1 MSTSGVSSTGSNS
14 SSDSTVY
21 GTNVPPVSFPG
32 IASGINY
39 NAIIDKYVNLTL
51 EQEKPYQT
59 QITKLNAQQTELL
72 KIQNLVTDFQ
82 DSFEALSNPD
92 LFNATAPT
100 STNSSAVSAA
110 SISGETATPG
120 SYTIT
125 NATLATSTQIASST
139 AAAGTID
146 QTVPLSQS
154 GLSVTPQN
162 GTSSSSTTSNSTNA
176 AQITIDGIS
185 VSYNVDSTTL
195 EGLLNDLQTAIDK
208 VDPTATVQVNASNQV
223 VITSTQPI
231 TIGASDDTGNG
242 LAMLKLDTAQEQDNG
257 GTYTITSSGPI
268 NGLNEGATF
277 NTDQNAGLATAVTS
291 GMFTINGVAFS
302 VNASGNNLADLI
314 TDINQS
320 SAGVIA
326 SYNETTG
333 QLVLTSK
340 TAGPQSIALGS
351 KNDSS
356 NFLQAVGLLSSYQT
370 PGTLAVGA
378 KQEVG
383 QDAAITYTDASGS
396 SQTVYS
402 NSNTVTDVVPGVSLT
417 LQEAI
422 GGSSGVDPVTIN
434 VAQSST
440 ALQTALTT
448 FVNAYNKAIAEI
460 NTATAAPVIGSQSD
474 DATGAQQGEQ
484 LTSGGIL
491 FNNLDIEGLKQE
503 LVQMVTNLYDTG
515 SSDYNSLSSIGL
527 QLDSQFSVGVATS
540 SNSASD
546 STDSTATN
554 SSDSTSVGSQTYDG
568 TDGKLEALD
577 VTTLTA
583 ALADDPTA
591 VSQLFTSANG
601 LLAQVG
607 TYLTSVTG
615 LPTSL
620 ANTVVGNAPPQSLFQ
635 TVEAEGQ
642 DEITSLQEQITS
654 VTNQA
659 NMQADLLR
667 SQFSDSEV
675 QIAQLQSM
683 QESLTSLLGSS

>member
-1 MSTSGVSSTGSNS
+1 MSSSSVSSTS
-14 SSDSTVY
+14 SSDSAVY

-51 EQEKPYQT
+51 EQEKPFQS

-100 STNSSAVSAA
+100 STNSSVVGAA
-110 SISGETATPG
+110 SITGETATPG

-139 AAAGTID
+139 QASGT
-146 QTVPLSQS
+146 VNVGVALASA
-154 GLSVTPQN
+154 GLSVSPVT
-162 GTSSSSTTSNSTNA
+162 GTSGPDSDE
-176 AQITIDGIS
+176 AQITIDGIAFQ
-185 VSYNVDSTTL
+185 YNPNSITMTDFEAQLNTALSGVGVTANFDPTTQTFSLTSTT
-195 EGLLNDLQTAIDK
+195 G
-208 VDPTATVQVNASNQV
+208 
-223 VITSTQPI
+223 PI
-231 TIGASDDTGNG
+231 TVGAADDTGNG
-242 LAMLKLDTAQEQDNG
+242 LAMLKLDTAQEQDNA
-257 GTYTITSSGPI
+257 GTYSITSSGPL

-277 NTDQNAGLATAVTS
+277 NTDENAGLATAVTS
-291 GMFTINGVAFS
+291 GTFSINGVSFS
-302 VNASGNNLADLI
+302 VNASGNNLADI
-314 TDINQS
+314 INDINQS
-320 SAGVIA
+320 SAGVVA

-340 TAGPQSIALGS
+340 GAGPQSIELGAS
-351 KNDSS
+351 TDSS
-356 NFLQAVGLLSSYQT
+356 NFLQAVGLLQNYKT
-370 PGTLAVGA
+370 PGQLYTGA
-378 KQEVG
+378 NETVG
-383 QDAAITYTDASGS
+383 QDAAITYTDASGI

-402 NSNTVTDVVPGVSLT
+402 NTNNVTDVVPGVTLT
-417 LQEAI
+417 LQQDI

-434 VAQSST
+434 VAQSTT

-448 FVNAYNKAIAEI
+448 FVNTYNKAIGEI
-460 NTATAAPVIGSQSD
+460 NTATAAPVVGSQSD

-484 LTSGGIL
+484 LTSGGVL

-503 LVQMVTNLYDTG
+503 LVQMVTGLYDTG
-515 SSDYNSLSSIGL
+515 SSGYNSLSSIGL
-527 QLDSQFSVGVATS
+527 QLDSSFSVGIATS
-540 SNSASD
+540 GDSSD
-546 STDSTATN
+546 SSD
-554 SSDSTSVGSQTYDG
+554 SSDSTSATNNSSNNAVGTQTLDG
-568 TDGKLEALD
+568 TDGKLQALD
-577 VTTLTA
+577 ITTLTT
-583 ALADDPTA
+583 ALEDDPTA

-601 LLAQVG
+601 MLAQVG

-635 TVEAEGQ
+635 TVETEGQ
-642 DEITSLQEQITS
+642 DEITSLQQQIST

-659 NMQADLLR
+659 NMQANLLR
-667 SQFSDSEV
+667 TEFADSET
-675 QIAQLQSM
+675 QIAQLQAM
-683 QESLTSLLGSS
+683 QSSLTSLLSSS